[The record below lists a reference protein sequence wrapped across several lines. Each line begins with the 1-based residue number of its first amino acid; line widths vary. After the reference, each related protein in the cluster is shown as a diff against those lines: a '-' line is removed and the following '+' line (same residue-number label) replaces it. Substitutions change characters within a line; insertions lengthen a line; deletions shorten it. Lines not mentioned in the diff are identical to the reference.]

1 MTFRKIFRLYIVP
14 MKGKLVLYLGIGMFT
29 TILGLFVTYLSGR
42 FIDLLIDL
50 LDFSIIIKFAVFVAF
65 LRLINLLASYLEQR
79 AYMSLQI
86 RSGFAFNKDLIEHF
100 QNIPYLNTL
109 LFDKA
114 SLVQRLNNDSNS
126 LIIFI
131 ISVIRNALCQ
141 LLILLGSLFF
151 ILIKA
156 PYLACLSLILSLAY
170 VGVYRLMRERLF
182 RASKEM
188 VDAQTDFFAA
198 SYRQLDHLKTIKI
211 QALATTLK
219 KHLFRSFDILY
230 KTSFEN
236 LKVNYSYGAFDVGLG
251 IFIEASIFVIGGFLV
266 FKKKL
271 SIGEFTILSSFFY
284 NIIESIKYFF
294 NIGSESQAAKAML
307 SRVNE
312 ILDIK
317 RENFGKIKLDNIEKV
332 EIKNL
337 TFSFGENNLF
347 KNFSYSFTKGNIYFL
362 KGINGRG
369 KSSLLN
375 LIVGLYPEAYDGEIL
390 FNEIN
395 IKELDTFYLRKNLIA
410 FTEQDPILL
419 DDEAFENTKNVKIF
433 KNTNSP
439 ELKSFLKDE
448 ISGGENQRLAI
459 LSALCKNADL
469 LLFDEPTSNLDE
481 KSKQIFLEY
490 LQEIKKD
497 KIILLISHENLEN
510 FVYELVSL

>member
-1 MTFRKIFRLYIVP
+1 M
-14 MKGKLVLYLGIGMFT
+14 
-29 TILGLFVTYLSGR
+29 
-42 FIDLLIDL
+42 
-50 LDFSIIIKFAVFVAF
+50 
-65 LRLINLLASYLEQR
+65 
-79 AYMSLQI
+79 
-86 RSGFAFNKDLIEHF
+86 
-100 QNIPYLNTL
+100 
-109 LFDKA
+109 
-114 SLVQRLNNDSNS
+114 
-126 LIIFI
+126 
-131 ISVIRNALCQ
+131 
-141 LLILLGSLFF
+141 
-151 ILIKA
+151 
-156 PYLACLSLILSLAY
+156 
-170 VGVYRLMRERLF
+170 
-182 RASKEM
+182 
-188 VDAQTDFFAA
+188 
-198 SYRQLDHLKTIKI
+198 
-211 QALATTLK
+211 
-219 KHLFRSFDILY
+219 
-230 KTSFEN
+230 
-236 LKVNYSYGAFDVGLG
+236 
-251 IFIEASIFVIGGFLV
+251 
-266 FKKKL
+266 
-271 SIGEFTILSSFFY
+271 
-284 NIIESIKYFF
+284 
-294 NIGSESQAAKAML
+294 
-307 SRVNE
+307 
-312 ILDIK
+312 
-317 RENFGKIKLDNIEKV
+317 
-332 EIKNL
+332 

-369 KSSLLN
+369 KSSLFN

-439 ELKSFLKDE
+439 KLKSFFKDE